1 MNGEIGMK
9 TLIEMIDSARD
20 LAEKSGY
27 KQLHAQLND
36 MYCYASGLYSGLL
49 YYGLPVK
56 GDTNAEN

>member
-1 MNGEIGMK
+1 MK

-36 MYCYASGLYSGLL
+36 MYSYASGLYSGLL